1 MAALPLRR
9 DDAVPAKP
17 VAVVATRTRSSR
29 ASSRTASG
37 TSASPRTSPRQQSV
51 AKPALVVVPRKRR
64 WPAVV
69 AGLAWT
75 TLFVGLLGA
84 AVFHTQLAERQ
95 LHIDRLERSVDEQRE
110 LFDEL
115 RYERAELRSPVRLA
129 EAASA
134 MGMERGDTG
143 DFVRVTP
150 EAVARQIAAA
160 GSIDGGTSQV
170 VIETDPLQQFRD
182 VKAVTD
188 GQP

>member
-1 MAALPLRR
+1 MSALPLRR
-9 DDAVPAKP
+9 EFDAPSNKSVH
-17 VAVVATRTRSSR
+17 VVARSRSSR
-29 ASSRTASG
+29 
-37 TSASPRTSPRQQSV
+37 SARRQNV
-51 AKPALVVVPRKRR
+51 AKPALVVVARKRR

-69 AGLAWT
+69 AGLAWAA
-75 TLFVGLLGA
+75 LFAGLLGA

-95 LHIDRLERSVDEQRE
+95 LRIDRLERAVDAQRE

-129 EAASA
+129 EAAGA

-143 DFVRVTP
+143 EFVRVAP

-160 GSIDGGTSQV
+160 GAVDGGTSQV
-170 VIETDPLQQFRD
+170 IVDTDPLQQFRE

>member
-1 MAALPLRR
+1 MSS
-9 DDAVPAKP
+9 PAIP
-17 VAVVATRTRSSR
+17 SSRQRTRTQARTQTRSQ
-29 ASSRTASG
+29 TI
-37 TSASPRTSPRQQSV
+37 
-51 AKPALVVVPRKRR
+51 AKPALVVVAKKRR

-69 AGLAWT
+69 AGLAWGG
-75 TLFVGLLGA
+75 LFAGLLGA
-84 AVFHTQLAERQ
+84 AVFHTQLAQRQ
-95 LHIDRLERSVDEQRE
+95 LRIDRLEKAVDEQRE

-129 EAASA
+129 DAAGA

-150 EAVARQIAAA
+150 EAVARQLAAA
-160 GSIDGGTSQV
+160 GAIDGGTSQV
-170 VIETDPLQQFRD
+170 IIDTDPLEQFRD